1 MIDPK
6 NKKILNYRNRTADM
20 ECKMKSY
27 LFLVVLAVWL
37 GAIILFSLLY
47 STSDLKEL
55 FSPTVTEAFT
65 ESDLPSY
72 IDGEPSGASLS
83 MLAQNRVSPDCCP
96 SNYSTS
102 NGCVCLTN
110 EQLDFIRSR
119 GGNRM

>member
-1 MIDPK
+1 MIDLK

-20 ECKMKSY
+20 KCKMKSY

-55 FSPTVTEAFT
+55 FSPTTKEAFMDT
-65 ESDLPSY
+65 EMPSY

-83 MLAQNRVSPDCCP
+83 MLSENRVSPDCCP
-96 SNYSTS
+96 SSYTTS
-102 NGCVCLTN
+102 NGCVCLAN
-110 EQLDFIRSR
+110 EQLDAIRSR
-119 GGNRM
+119 GGNRS